1 MRPRLTRWCSGR
13 CISPLSTVSTTW
25 TTPRP
30 TSQGSCCDRGT
41 GQVSTAVGRTRR
53 KRAYP
58 SRPRVRT
65 TAKYAP
71 NPRRKRLRM
80 VSFSMP
86 AGRSL
91 HRGQGLFHVGD
102 EVRRVL
108 DPHRE
113 ADHPPVDARRPE
125 LLVAEAVVRG
135 DRKSTRLNSSHVKM
149 SYAVFYLK

>member
-1 MRPRLTRWCSGR
+1 MRPRLTTWCSGR
-13 CISPLSTVSTTW
+13 CIKPLSTVRATL

-65 TAKYAP
+65 TAKYTP

-86 AGRSL
+86 AVRSL
-91 HRGQGLFHVGD
+91 HRAQGLLHVGD
-102 EVRRVL
+102 EVGRVL
-108 DPHRE
+108 DPQRQS
-113 ADHPPVDARRPE
+113 DHPPVDARDPE
-125 LLVAEAVVRG
+125 LLVAEAVMRG
-135 DRKSTRLNSSHVKM
+135 LDGQAGQRFHPAQARGP
-149 SYAVFYLK
+149 

>member
-1 MRPRLTRWCSGR
+1 MTTWSRGR
-13 CISPLSTVSTTW
+13 CIRPLSTVSTTL

-65 TAKYAP
+65 TAKYTP
-71 NPRRKRLRM
+71 NPRRKTLRR
-80 VSFSMP
+80 VSFSML
-86 AGRSL
+86 AGGRL
-91 HRGQGLFHVGD
+91 HRLQGLLHVGD

-108 DPHRE
+108 DPQGE
-113 ADHPPVDARRPE
+113 ADHPPVDARRPH
-125 LLVAEAVVRG
+125 LPVP
-135 DRKSTRLNSSHVKM
+135 
-149 SYAVFYLK
+149 